1 MNLLVKSKLEELF
14 WEWLCLPASQQIVQQ
29 TIGHLQEGSVD
40 GSLSPPSVLCGSHS
54 QGPLSPGSPLS
65 RSHREISDSSSVAE
79 WLAQTPTSPAGF
91 PSPPSR
97 FSLEVEA
104 LLGQKTPSPVK
115 EKARERLSS
124 SMLRSGSLAIPRFW
138 WPKREVPD
146 EVLPTETRVRIRSL
160 LTNSRLSAIS
170 TYEQLEPL
178 VIGVFGLSRYFALPI
193 LHKLKVFHNLVDES
207 APTEASLA
215 EPSAVPFTEQ
225 MLVNWCVG
233 RIQPDDPVLTFFSVV
248 KKEHHNWIEREDFNL
263 FLTAILLTHP
273 GLEFLR
279 GTPDFQDRYAET
291 VISRIFYVYD
301 KMDVGRI
308 YLSDLRR
315 YKPSLV
321 ETWKLL
327 AESDDIKVVRDF
339 FSYEHFYVMYCTFW
353 ELDTDH
359 DWLLDKDDLI
369 KYDGHA
375 LSRRTVDR
383 IFSEI
388 PSKFTSAVPGK
399 MGYDDFIRFLLC
411 DQDRQSDRSVEYWF
425 HLLDLDGDGCIRDYE
440 MKYFYEEQLNRME
453 CLSYDLIPFMDIMCQ
468 MNDMIYPKVEGLFRL
483 SDFKRKRRFAGT
495 FFAVFSSL
503 NKFLMFEQHES
514 FLAKQDHFETH
525 GISEW
530 DRWCANEYTRLAM
543 EDDDEA
549 DPDPE
554 EDSIRGSC
562 NASLMVDELM
572 VGRRRAGG
580 DTSL

>member
-1 MNLLVKSKLEELF
+1 
-14 WEWLCLPASQQIVQQ
+14 
-29 TIGHLQEGSVD
+29 
-40 GSLSPPSVLCGSHS
+40 
-54 QGPLSPGSPLS
+54 
-65 RSHREISDSSSVAE
+65 
-79 WLAQTPTSPAGF
+79 
-91 PSPPSR
+91 
-97 FSLEVEA
+97 
-104 LLGQKTPSPVK
+104 
-115 EKARERLSS
+115 
-124 SMLRSGSLAIPRFW
+124 
-138 WPKREVPD
+138 
-146 EVLPTETRVRIRSL
+146 
-160 LTNSRLSAIS
+160 
-170 TYEQLEPL
+170 
-178 VIGVFGLSRYFALPI
+178 
-193 LHKLKVFHNLVDES
+193 
-207 APTEASLA
+207 
-215 EPSAVPFTEQ
+215 
-225 MLVNWCVG
+225 
-233 RIQPDDPVLTFFSVV
+233 
-248 KKEHHNWIEREDFNL
+248 
-263 FLTAILLTHP
+263 
-273 GLEFLR
+273 
-279 GTPDFQDRYAET
+279 
-291 VISRIFYVYD
+291 
-301 KMDVGRI
+301 MDVGRI